1 MVIILPA
8 LLFTRHIKKNNSKS
22 KQIKEQ
28 IRNKS
33 IAYILSWQSNL
44 EKKKKKKSLF
54 TMYAYVPRK
63 CTCGKEVLWIQ
74 SFSVY
79 EGKETDFMDKKS
91 KQRNLKFSAFCKF

>member
-1 MVIILPA
+1 
-8 LLFTRHIKKNNSKS
+8 
-22 KQIKEQ
+22 
-28 IRNKS
+28 
-33 IAYILSWQSNL
+33 
-44 EKKKKKKSLF
+44 
-54 TMYAYVPRK
+54 MYAYVPRK